1 MGFMFREQKATPG
14 GACQTHEDLTPGPA
28 SRKTG
33 CMSLDESNRIHG
45 RGERL
50 ADGVVHGVA
59 IAAALFGG
67 GFVLA
72 HAVGAGTSQLAV
84 LCIYAA
90 ALVAMLSISAAYNL
104 MPESP
109 AKNVLRR
116 LDHSAIYVMI
126 AATYTPL
133 LVQLHQSW
141 LAIVL
146 AVVVWLGASLGV
158 AIKLLRPGRHEGL
171 SVLAY
176 LVLGWVGALAIYAF
190 WQALPHTTLILII
203 VGGLLYSAGVPFY
216 LWERLKYQRAIWHGF
231 VAAAAACH
239 FVGIA
244 GLYL

>member
-1 MGFMFREQKATPG
+1 MRF
-14 GACQTHEDLTPGPA
+14 
-28 SRKTG
+28 
-33 CMSLDESNRIHG
+33 DESDRIHE

-50 ADGVVHGVA
+50 ADGVVHGLA

-72 HAVGAGTSQLAV
+72 RAIGGGTSQPAV
-84 LCIYAA
+84 FFIYAA

-133 LVQLHQSW
+133 LVQLHQAW

-158 AIKLLRPGRHEGL
+158 AVKLLRPGRHDRL
-171 SVLAY
+171 SVFAY
-176 LVLGWVGALAIYAF
+176 LVLGWVGVLAIYAF
-190 WQALPHTTLILII
+190 WQALPGTTLILII
-203 VGGLLYSAGVPFY
+203 LGGLLYSAGVPFY
-216 LWERLKYQRAIWHGF
+216 LWERLKYQKAIWHGF

>member
-1 MGFMFREQKATPG
+1 M
-14 GACQTHEDLTPGPA
+14 L
-28 SRKTG
+28 
-33 CMSLDESNRIHG
+33 LDESNRTHG

-50 ADGVVHGVA
+50 ADGIVHGLA

-72 HAVGAGTSQLAV
+72 RAIGDGTSQPAV
-84 LCIYAA
+84 FFIYAA

-104 MPESP
+104 MPASP
-109 AKNVLRR
+109 VKNVLRR

-133 LVQLHQSW
+133 LVQLHQAW

-158 AIKLLRPGRHEGL
+158 AVKLLRPGRHDHL
-171 SVLAY
+171 SVFAY
-176 LVLGWVGALAIYAF
+176 LVLGWVGVLAIYAF
-190 WQALPHTTLILII
+190 WQALPGTTLILIV

-216 LWERLKYQRAIWHGF
+216 LWERLKYHRAIWHGF

-244 GLYL
+244 RLYF

>member
-1 MGFMFREQKATPG
+1 M
-14 GACQTHEDLTPGPA
+14 L
-28 SRKTG
+28 
-33 CMSLDESNRIHG
+33 LDECNRIYV

-50 ADGVVHGVA
+50 ADGLVHGVA
-59 IAAALFGG
+59 LAAALSGG

-72 HAVGAGTSQLAV
+72 RAIGGGTSQLAV

-90 ALVAMLSISAAYNL
+90 ALVAMLGISTAYNL
-104 MPESP
+104 MPASP

-116 LDHSAIYVMI
+116 FDHSAIYVMI

-133 LVQLHQSW
+133 LAQLHQAW

-146 AVVVWLGASLGV
+146 AAVVWLGASLGV
-158 AIKLLRPGRHEGL
+158 AVKLLRPGRHDHL
-171 SVLAY
+171 SVFAY
-176 LVLGWVGALAIYAF
+176 LALGWVGVLASYAF
-190 WQALPHTTLILII
+190 WQALPGTTLVLIA

-231 VAAAAACH
+231 VASAAACH
-239 FVGIA
+239 FVAIA

>member
-1 MGFMFREQKATPG
+1 
-14 GACQTHEDLTPGPA
+14 
-28 SRKTG
+28 
-33 CMSLDESNRIHG
+33 MSFDESKRIHG
-45 RGERL
+45 RGEHL
-50 ADGVVHGVA
+50 ADGLVHGVA
-59 IAAALFGG
+59 IAAALSGG

-72 HAVGAGTSQLAV
+72 RAIGGGTGQLAV

-90 ALVAMLSISAAYNL
+90 ALVAMLGISAAYNL
-104 MPESP
+104 MPASP

-133 LVQLHQSW
+133 LVQLHQAW

-158 AIKLLRPGRHEGL
+158 AVKLLSPGRHERL

-176 LVLGWVGALAIYAF
+176 LALGWVGVLAAYAF
-190 WQALPHTTLILII
+190 WQALPGATLILIA

-216 LWERLKYQRAIWHGF
+216 LWERLKYHRAIWHGF